1 MGNRPGDAEPTVATP
16 VGPLE
21 RHDVPWEDELDRPAV
36 VDVVASRSYVIALP
50 DDRREALLAGVRD
63 LLSTH
68 PDLAGRPRV
77 RIPYV
82 ARCYRST
89 VTV

>member
-1 MGNRPGDAEPTVATP
+1 
-16 VGPLE
+16 
-21 RHDVPWEDELDRPAV
+21 

-77 RIPYV
+77 RLPYV
-82 ARCYRST
+82 VRCYRST